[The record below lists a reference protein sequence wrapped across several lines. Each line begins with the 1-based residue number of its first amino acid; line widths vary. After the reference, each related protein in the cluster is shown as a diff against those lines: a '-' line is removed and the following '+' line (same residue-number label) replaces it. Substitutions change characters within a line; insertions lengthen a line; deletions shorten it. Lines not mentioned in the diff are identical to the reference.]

1 MISFALVL
9 CFISFKTLAWNQA
22 EIDSGIKAHKMALS
36 ADGRY
41 VLVADRTAHSLLI
54 LDASTLQPVK
64 SIEVQDS
71 DGISSRV
78 NAVYTAPPHDSFI
91 ATLRDI
97 PEIWQISY
105 ADDPPMG
112 FDGWVH
118 DYRVDSG
125 ENSESEPFPVRR
137 IKLDAPLDKLSFDQ
151 EYVLLTGMTGTGE
164 QQVVDLD
171 LGRVVNMDRIVRP
184 DKPR

>member
-1 MISFALVL
+1 MICFALVL
-9 CFISFKTLAWNQA
+9 CCVSFKILAWEQA
-22 EIDSGIKAHKMALS
+22 EIDAGIMAHKMALS

-41 VLVADRTAHSLLI
+41 VVVTDHTPHSLLI

-71 DGISSRV
+71 DGINSRV
-78 NAVYTAPPHDSFI
+78 NAAYTAPPHDSFI
-91 ATLRDI
+91 VTLRDA
-97 PEIWQISY
+97 PELWQISY
-105 ADDPPMG
+105 ADDPPTG

-137 IKLDAPLDKLSFDQ
+137 IKLDTPLDKLSFDQ
-151 EYVLLTGMTGTGE
+151 EYVLLTGVTVTGE

-171 LGRVVNMDRIVRP
+171 LGRVVDANRTVRP
-184 DKPR
+184 D